1 MLLRSMIQYLET
13 FHMMYPESILPI
25 EFYSQ
30 LLDTTQTSH
39 LRLLTIVLM
48 RNSKVTQNV
57 ANYGV
62 HKRRLKGFAYMSNE
76 AKELLKKYICDNQL
90 MILKI
95 RQLFSTIAE
104 PVSGGR
110 QWMKFFQNSTGI
122 QINIERSLKN
132 EATENLNYY
141 VRQNYKTFNQEQ
153 LFSAYIKKDL
163 QFEIQKQVQMEILE
177 RFVADQMNFNEN
189 MLITFLNKEAQL
201 LPAYYSVIA
210 QNLLLNGLKIF
221 DQLNIYQQ
229 IEYMRLCLQSGF
241 LHADIL
247 QKFILNLKI
256 DDEFIDSLSL
266 LQFRNIMTLFG
277 YCATS
282 PYDLGLQ
289 PGFIDYLCNKY
300 IQKLSNFELVA
311 SEIMKYEFSQLMIN
325 YHFSFLSEE
334 QYSEIKIAYARILEK
349 LFNKNY
355 NFVVHRNLNS
365 KDVAKKLLWLY
376 QPDDFKLLQRSLTHL
391 ITNTIYQGEF
401 KADHM
406 IYSLPCNQSSFIS
419 IVYFRYF
426 SPQLYSLLLKQCQ
439 KQNQNYKTS
448 KYDIRQFMFLLN
460 SNALK
465 GFRTIMYDKTILDD
479 VENFIKSTLISYLS
493 NVKDEELL
501 IFEEIFNPSMEQDTE
516 LDFNDA
522 EYAEILPYFQNN
534 NKNQDAQNQVNQRQ
548 FLNNLTLKFK
558 SVQNTLYQSGFQRI
572 STQKINKRVSI
583 LEPVLSFIEVLYYAS
598 ILIPEFQPQTKLFKT
613 PQMFKLVNNLIYLP
627 NLLEHLVQVN
637 QIWPNLFSDELKSI
651 ITASKA
657 KIDEVYN
664 TCQDCQEFIDKVEG
678 QIDLTGS
685 HKSRKLQYRNKTY
698 QGLLQL
704 FNFARPKPHNKLS
717 PILKNPSEEYTIEE
731 TYSNQEVNLYWKLS
745 QRSDN
750 VIQHTHFKEL
760 VWQALKLDK
769 NQWIMNYSDF
779 PHLVDFACPK
789 QKVVVFLE
797 EYPRLIRGLH
807 KVYTVETER
816 AVEHFSRLGYQ
827 VVFIDYNVYHPDNE
841 QMLNILKQKF
851 VFRYN

>member
-1 MLLRSMIQYLET
+1 MIRIKASKINDVIFRDFPLIVSRSH
-13 FHMMYPESILPI
+13 FANRILHI
-25 EFYSQ
+25 
-30 LLDTTQTSH
+30 LLDTTLSSH
-39 LRLLTIVLM
+39 MRLLTKVLT
-48 RNSKVTQNV
+48 RKPKVIQNI
-57 ANYGV
+57 ANNGV
-62 HKRRLKGFAYMSNE
+62 HIRRLKGLAYMSNE

-104 PVSGGR
+104 PVSGGK

-132 EATENLNYY
+132 EASENLNYY

-163 QFEIQKQVQMEILE
+163 QYEIQKQVQMEILE
-177 RFVADQMNFNEN
+177 RFAADQMNFNEN
-189 MLITFLNKEAQL
+189 MLITFLNKEAQM

-221 DQLNIYQQ
+221 DQLSIYQQ

-241 LHADIL
+241 LHGDIL
-247 QKFILNLKI
+247 QKFIKNLKI
-256 DDEFIDSLSL
+256 DDEFIESLSL
-266 LQFRNIMTLFG
+266 LQFKNIMTLFTH
-277 YCATS
+277 CAKS
-282 PYDLGLQ
+282 PYDFGLQ

-325 YHFSFLSEE
+325 YHFSFLSDE
-334 QYSEIKIAYARILEK
+334 QFSEIKIAYARILERM
-349 LFNKNY
+349 FNKNY
-355 NFVVHRNLNS
+355 NFIVQRNLNT
-365 KDVAKKLLWLY
+365 KDIVQKLLQLY
-376 QPDDFKLLQRSLTHL
+376 QPEDFKLLQISLTHL
-391 ITNTIYQGEF
+391 ITNTINLGEL

-406 IYSLPCNQSSFIS
+406 IYSLPL
-419 IVYFRYF
+419 YFRYF

-439 KQNQNYKTS
+439 KQNQNYKIS

-460 SNALK
+460 NNVLK
-465 GFRTIMYDKTILDD
+465 GFRTIMEDKSPLDD
-479 VENFIKSTLISYLS
+479 VENYMKSSFSQYLS
-493 NVKDEELL
+493 NIKDEELM
-501 IFEEIFNPSMEQDTE
+501 IFEDTFNPSMEQDTE
-516 LDFNDA
+516 LDFNDS
-522 EYAEILPYFQNN
+522 EYAEILPYYLNN
-534 NKNQDAQNQVNQRQ
+534 YKTQETQNQINQRQ

-558 SVQNTLYQSGFQRI
+558 SLQKSLQQSGFQRI
-572 STQKINKRVSI
+572 SIQKTNKRVSI
-583 LEPVLSFIEVLYYAS
+583 IEPVLSYIEVLYYAS
-598 ILIPEFQPQTKLFKT
+598 ILIPEFQPQTKIFKT
-613 PQMFKLVNNLIYLP
+613 PQMFKLMNNLINLP
-627 NLLEHLVQVN
+627 NLLEHLFQVK
-637 QIWPNLFSDELKSI
+637 QTWPNLFNEELKSI
-651 ITASKA
+651 ITTNKA
-657 KIDEVYN
+657 KIDEIYN

-678 QIDLTGS
+678 KIDLTES
-685 HKSRKLQYRNKTY
+685 HKSRKLLYTNKAY

-717 PILKNPSEEYTIEE
+717 PILKNPYEEYTIEE
-731 TYSNQEVNLYWKLS
+731 TYSDQEVNLYWKLS

-750 VIQHTHFKEL
+750 LIQHTHFKEL
-760 VWQALKLDK
+760 VWQAIKLDK
-769 NQWIMNYSDF
+769 NKWIMNYSDF

-789 QKVVVFLE
+789 QKVVVLLE

-827 VVFIDYNVYHPDNE
+827 VVFIDYNVYHPDTE